1 MTCSQ
6 NAAGVKMH
14 SDQLNVSVAMVR
26 ALLDEQFPQWRDL
39 PIKAV
44 PSQGTV
50 NALFRIG
57 AEFVAR
63 FPLRPTDVGEARRF
77 LETEADAARELLG
90 HTRFPTPEPIAL
102 GDPGAGY
109 PMPWSVQTWLP
120 GTIATPDDPAGSE
133 PFAHDLA
140 EFIHGVRGIDTK
152 GRTFSGTGRGGDLQ
166 AHEEWMQTCFTNSE
180 ELFDVPRLRKLW
192 AQLRDLPYNAADV
205 MNHTDLIP
213 GNVLVADGRLT
224 GILDVGGLGPADPAL
239 DLVAAWHLL
248 ENGPRQ
254 ALHDDLGCDD
264 LEWARGKAWAFIQ
277 ALGVGWYY
285 VETNPPM
292 SLMGIR
298 TIERIM
304 ADAG

>member
-1 MTCSQ
+1 MTGSQ

-14 SDQLNVSVAMVR
+14 SDQLNVSVATVR

-63 FPLRPTDVGEARRF
+63 FPLRPTDVDEARRF

-102 GDPGAGY
+102 GEPGAGY

-152 GRTFSGTGRGGDLQ
+152 GRTFNGIGRGGDLQ
-166 AHEEWMQTCFTNSE
+166 AHEEWMQTCFAQSE
-180 ELFDVPRLRKLW
+180 DLFDVPQLRKLW
-192 AQLRDLPYNAADV
+192 ADLRELPHNAADV
-205 MNHTDLIP
+205 MSHTDLIP

-248 ENGPRQ
+248 ESGPRQ
-254 ALHDDLGCDD
+254 ALRDDLGCDD